1 MTRTEKR
8 DWIESTNTPTLLQSW
23 RTMQARLEEEHRSR
37 EEEAARVDRVEHR
50 VS

>member
-1 MTRTEKR
+1 MRK
-8 DWIESTNTPTLLQSW
+8 ESGLNQYIHILQSW